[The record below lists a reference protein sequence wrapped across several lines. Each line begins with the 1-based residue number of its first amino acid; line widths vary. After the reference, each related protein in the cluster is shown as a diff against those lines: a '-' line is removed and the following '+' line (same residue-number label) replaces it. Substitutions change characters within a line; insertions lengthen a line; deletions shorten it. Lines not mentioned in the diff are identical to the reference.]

1 MKKADK
7 MKIGYCRVSTESQDI
22 SLDLQETKIKQY
34 AELSDLENILIMQDK
49 ASGKSLNRPAM
60 TEIIN
65 LVKSKKVS
73 TIIIYKLDRLT
84 RNISD
89 LNNFIDLC
97 NKYNVALISIKDS
110 LDTKTASGRLVMN
123 LLATVSQWE
132 RETIAERTAEALQ
145 QKKSNKTRYT
155 NKAPFGFS
163 FDSENN
169 MVEEPTEQEVLKQMQ
184 DLRAK
189 GLSYREI
196 ENELKKQNTRNRNN
210 GFYNFAFIGKVLT
223 RKAV

>member
-1 MKKADK
+1 

-34 AELSDLENILIMQDK
+34 AELSDLENIVIMQDR
-49 ASGKSLNRPAM
+49 ASGKNLNRPAM

-65 LVKSKKVS
+65 LVKTKKVS

-89 LNNFIDLC
+89 LNNFIELC
-97 NKYNVALISIKDS
+97 NKQNVALISIKDS

-132 RETIAERTAEALQ
+132 RETIAERTSEALQ
-145 QKKSNKTRYT
+145 QKKSNGTRYT

-169 MVEEPTEQEVLKQMQ
+169 MVEDATEQDVLKQMKN
-184 DLRAK
+184 LRTA

-196 ENELKKQNTRNRNN
+196 EAELKKQNIRNRNN
-210 GFYNFAFIGKVLT
+210 GFYNNTFICKILK
-223 RKAV
+223 KAV